1 MLYTVSYFEIKSTIA
16 NEKIREIGNLG
27 CLREKLKNMM
37 YKENLQNFL
46 YFSRI
51 LLVYFVQLS
60 SSHDQM
66 YTNAFLCI
74 SLPKTGV
81 SGRVFDDC
89 DLQRKTT

>member
-51 LLVYFVQLS
+51 KLLFTLKVDLFSFQLFHS
-60 SSHDQM
+60 
-66 YTNAFLCI
+66 
-74 SLPKTGV
+74 
-81 SGRVFDDC
+81 
-89 DLQRKTT
+89 